1 MSFLAIVLHKT
12 VPRYEVVL
20 LAEVLQETVPLYKVE
35 NVACADLMIMMK
47 RILFL
52 IVEPNVLL
60 TLSRIRYGILTLI
73 FDHFLIFFRPCTFL
87 ITNDV

>member
-1 MSFLAIVLHKT
+1 MLFLAIVLHET
-12 VPRYEVVL
+12 VPRYKVVL

-60 TLSRIRYGILTLI
+60 TLSRIQYGILTLI